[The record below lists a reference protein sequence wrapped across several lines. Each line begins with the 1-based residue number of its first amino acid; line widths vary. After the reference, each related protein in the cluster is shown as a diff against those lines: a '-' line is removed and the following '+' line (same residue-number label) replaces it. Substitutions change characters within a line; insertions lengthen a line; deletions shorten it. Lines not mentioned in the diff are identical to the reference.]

1 MPGVDGMNDKLD
13 KLWAE
18 YREACP
24 DPEPTEQF
32 MPNLWRR
39 IEERRSATTFIF
51 RRLVEVYVMVTLAV
65 VLVLAS
71 IVIPRLQIR
80 PVYTATYVDV
90 LAADHPNTY
99 VDILAGDIK

>member
-1 MPGVDGMNDKLD
+1 MNDKFD
-13 KLWAE
+13 VLWKE

-24 DPEPTEQF
+24 DPEPTAQF

-39 IEERRSATTFIF
+39 IEERRSATTSVF
-51 RRLVEVYVMVTLAV
+51 RRLVEVYVIATLAV
-65 VLVLAS
+65 VLVLAA
-71 IVIPRLQIR
+71 IVIPRLQDM
-80 PVYTATYVDV
+80 PVYTATTYVDV